1 MKIILDTNIWLD
13 LFDNRNLLDG
23 LEQSLISTTF
33 LNYFELIKKKRIV
46 TDVEK
51 FRWVFNKMDEFQK
64 NFDPPF
70 VHIAKQHQFFHYNVL
85 MKLRGLFDFL
95 SNYKNGTIIVE
106 ENIKAFYDYI
116 DEVNQD
122 FQNLSTS
129 YNFEAKQIQAQ
140 IKNRSKHLKRETITL
155 IEKYIANIVD
165 LITGQDIKSMDFSK
179 IELLVKTLDLFFKK
193 LEVGDIV
200 SVTNDILDFFILS
213 YVQPEDLYV
222 TKDKKWKTLI
232 IDSGCEKYLLPL

>member
-23 LEQSLISTTF
+23 LEQSLICTTF
-33 LNYFELIKKKRIV
+33 LNYFELMKKKRMV
-46 TDVEK
+46 TDEKK
-51 FRWVFNKMDEFQK
+51 FRWIFNKMDEFQK
-64 NFDPPF
+64 NFDSPF

-85 MKLRGLFDFL
+85 IKLRGFFDFL
-95 SNYKNGTIIVE
+95 SNYRNGTVIVE
-106 ENIKAFYDYI
+106 ENIKPFYDYA
-116 DEVNQD
+116 DDVNQD

-129 YNFEAKQIQAQ
+129 YNFEAKQIQGQ

-165 LITGQDIKSMDFSK
+165 LSTGQDIESMDFSK
-179 IELLVKTLDLFFKK
+179 IELLVRTLDLFFKK

-200 SVTNDILDFFILS
+200 LVTNDIMDFFILS
-213 YVQPEDLYV
+213 YVQPGDFYV
-222 TKDKKWKTLI
+222 TKDKKWKRLI
-232 IDSGCEKYLLPL
+232 KDSGFGNYLLSL